1 MAILSATNLLLASVL
16 VLLFTSSVDVAT
28 RSEKGKGQRTA
39 PRAEAGDEIEEEAP
53 ELLRLP
59 AHGNNTVAANRPS
72 PASLGENLYEFL
84 CGHFT
89 AAELTLLDQIIE
101 ANGVYAIGAGSS
113 HESQLNTLLRGA
125 LELPR
130 LQAIGLEA
138 LGLAP
143 DELLPYVRALLSIEA
158 PSCPVPATSPAPKR
172 RALNRAAG
180 PKKAP
185 APKAAAGTLHGGPIP
200 GPLRDAGQMLFTTR
214 GPLRFVLPEA
224 GTSAEPPAPIAPLS
238 AVSFH
243 CPSLFPYLLC
253 LCV

>member
-1 MAILSATNLLLASVL
+1 VWQLGARKAKGRGLPHVLSEV
-16 VLLFTSSVDVAT
+16 
-28 RSEKGKGQRTA
+28 
-39 PRAEAGDEIEEEAP
+39 GDEIEEEAP

-59 AHGNNTVAANRPS
+59 APGNDTAAANRPP

-89 AAELTLLDQIIE
+89 AAELTLLDRIIE

-125 LELPR
+125 PGLPR

-143 DELLPYVRALLSIEA
+143 DELLPYVRALLLIEA
-158 PSCPVPATSPAPKR
+158 PSCPVPATAPAPKR
-172 RALNRAAG
+172 RASNRAAG

-185 APKAAAGTLHGGPIP
+185 AHKAAAGTLHGGPIP
-200 GPLRDAGQMLFTTR
+200 GPLRDAGQTLLTTR
-214 GPLRFVLPEA
+214 GPLRFVLPA
-224 GTSAEPPAPIAPLS
+224 RRGLLLSLQPQLLLRSKFSLPFPFPLL
-238 AVSFH
+238 AVLVCIIGILENLEKVSH
-243 CPSLFPYLLC
+243 LG
-253 LCV
+253 